1 MKRVVQ
7 AHPEIFVL
15 KKKNYSS
22 LEKNVIFYNYL
33 YYNFYY
39 SEKVTFISYFFVT
52 KTSRQKRA
60 RKYAA
65 AAATSGGKKRVGERA
80 SATNGAKNNQTPGL
94 FVLLQLGFKFCFKVK
109 IVLSRLNG
117 VFPGSFL
124 SEMAEQVCKKVL
136 NWFSENVSVVLSDGE
151 KKELLEAL
159 EKNQLDEEMLDCAD
173 EGDLQSVV
181 PQNWGLK
188 PRFFLMKAFKHLK
201 GQFVYA
207 CF

>member
-1 MKRVVQ
+1 MVQ

-94 FVLLQLGFKFCFKVK
+94 FVLLQLGFKFVSKLKLFC
-109 IVLSRLNG
+109 
-117 VFPGSFL
+117 PGSTGF
-124 SEMAEQVCKKVL
+124 SPGRFYPKWQSRFAKK
-136 NWFSENVSVVLSDGE
+136 F
-151 KKELLEAL
+151 
-159 EKNQLDEEMLDCAD
+159 
-173 EGDLQSVV
+173 
-181 PQNWGLK
+181 
-188 PRFFLMKAFKHLK
+188 
-201 GQFVYA
+201 
-207 CF
+207 